1 MHRLWWSSHSMTLFG
16 EYRGAR
22 PPPTSA
28 RMLHR
33 NNISTMPMPPPAPP
47 AFVASN
53 RRRNVSLNGSQ
64 LYIRNP
70 ASVPHAKHPWSWLK
84 FRKSRD
90 SRRPEGDIVR
100 SAGRKIVEFLGVSS
114 ARGKAKNIQLLVSGD
129 VSPAQRR
136 TRHVIER
143 LGSFLATAKTSSER
157 RYRQARSSGRH
168 SARTSHER
176 THNGRHDHLR
186 LRGSP
191 HGAHR
196 PPRVRTHPPS
206 LHRAPRRSHESV
218 DSDGIWVRPH
228 TLARA
233 PPTRGSP
240 RARVSDRP
248 RPACILSPSIPTVSP
263 VLPSAPPRPRAFP
276 RPAPLA

>member
-1 MHRLWWSSHSMTLFG
+1 M
-16 EYRGAR
+16 
-22 PPPTSA
+22 
-28 RMLHR
+28 
-33 NNISTMPMPPPAPP
+33 
-47 AFVASN
+47 
-53 RRRNVSLNGSQ
+53 
-64 LYIRNP
+64 
-70 ASVPHAKHPWSWLK
+70 
-84 FRKSRD
+84 
-90 SRRPEGDIVR
+90 R
-100 SAGRKIVEFLGVSS
+100 SAGQIESQLGVSS
-114 ARGKAKNIQLLVSGD
+114 ARGKAKNIKLLVSKRMFRKRD
-129 VSPAQRR
+129 TS

-218 DSDGIWVRPH
+218 DSDGIWVWPH

-233 PPTRGSP
+233 PPTRGPP
-240 RARVSDRP
+240 RVRVSDRP
-248 RPACILSPSIPTVSP
+248 RPACLLSPSIPTVSP

>member
-100 SAGRKIVEFLGVSS
+100 SAGRAPRSVERSWKGEKHKTAGIEEIVSLPVYT
-114 ARGKAKNIQLLVSGD
+114 AT
-129 VSPAQRR
+129 QRD
-136 TRHVIER
+136 
-143 LGSFLATAKTSSER
+143 TSSSDSEVFWPQPKHR
-157 RYRQARSSGRH
+157 PRDGRQARPSGRH

-196 PPRVRTHPPS
+196 SPRVRTPPPR

-218 DSDGIWVRPH
+218 DSDGIWVWPHARPCSTH
-228 TLARA
+228 ARSPA
-233 PPTRGSP
+233 RTR
-240 RARVSDRP
+240 
-248 RPACILSPSIPTVSP
+248 I
-263 VLPSAPPRPRAFP
+263 
-276 RPAPLA
+276 